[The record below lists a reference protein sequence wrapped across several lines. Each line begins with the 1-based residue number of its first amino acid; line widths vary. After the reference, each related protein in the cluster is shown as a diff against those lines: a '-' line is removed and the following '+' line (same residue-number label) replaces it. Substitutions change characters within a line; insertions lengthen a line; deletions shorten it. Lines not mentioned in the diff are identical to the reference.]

1 MIAKCFNMV
10 FSPLIKL
17 YNIANSLDAP
27 VNAPQS
33 ILKNTT
39 ESDEFRAK
47 ILERIMLAQSRN
59 KDLMLNREEAAAFL
73 SIKIGTLAMWKS
85 NKRYA
90 LPYIKVGRHI
100 RYRSSDLINFLE
112 SKVNA

>member
-10 FSPLIKL
+10 FSPFIKL
-17 YNIANSLDAP
+17 CSLANSLGSP
-27 VNAPQS
+27 VEKSQS
-33 ILKNTT
+33 ILKSSA

-47 ILERIMLAQSRN
+47 VLERIMLAQSRN

-100 RYRSSDLINFLE
+100 RYRSSDLISFLE